1 MANTEKNTH
10 SSPNIIINDLSIRSI
25 DRSKKDISTWHSALQ
40 QAEQANHPNRC
51 RLYDVY
57 EDVLLDG
64 HLTGLIAKRMDAVLN
79 KELCFVRQGLRD
91 PTFDTLILSL
101 PFRSIIKGIL
111 ESLFWGITGLEFLP
125 GKDLQVHYLP
135 RKHLKPHLGII
146 AYDQH
151 GNTGIAYEHHPNIWV
166 LGNHD
171 DLGLLAKCAPYS
183 LYKRGGLADW
193 AEFVELF
200 GQPVRILKYDA
211 YDEQTR
217 EELKRILEASGS
229 ALALILPKQVD
240 YEIKD
245 GKSSNGD
252 GQLQLSFIKALN
264 DEMSILILGNTD
276 TTTVSAS
283 SGYAQSKIHLEQQF
297 EITKSDVALVQSMLN
312 CASFGRIL
320 ASYGYDVDGG
330 QFQYSKE
337 KDIDYLRKR
346 IEIDSMIH
354 QFQPYPASYW
364 ASVYGV

>member
-1 MANTEKNTH
+1 MANTQKNMH
-10 SSPNIIINDLSIRSI
+10 HSPNIIINDLSIRSI
-25 DRSKKDISTWHSALQ
+25 DRCKKDISTWHSALQ
-40 QAEQANHPNRC
+40 QAEQTTNPNRC

-64 HLTGLIAKRMDAVLN
+64 HLTGLLAKRMDAVLN
-79 KELCFVRQGLRD
+79 KELCFVRQGMRD
-91 PTFDTLILSL
+91 PSFYSLIQSL
-101 PFRSIIKGIL
+101 PFRSIIRGIM
-111 ESLFWGITGLEFLP
+111 ETLFWGISGLEFVP
-125 GKDLQVHYLP
+125 GKQLQVLSLP
-135 RKHLKPHLGII
+135 RKHIKPHLGII

-151 GNTGIAYEHHPNIWV
+151 GDEGIAYAHYPNIWV
-166 LGNHD
+166 LGNPI

-264 DEMSILILGNTD
+264 DELSILILGNTD

-297 EITKSDVALVQSMLN
+297 EITKSDVAMVQAMLN
-312 CASFGRIL
+312 TKAFAHIL
-320 ASYGYDVDGG
+320 ASYGYDTQGG

-354 QFQPYPASYW
+354 QFQPFPASYW

>member
-1 MANTEKNTH
+1 M
-10 SSPNIIINDLSIRSI
+10 
-25 DRSKKDISTWHSALQ
+25 
-40 QAEQANHPNRC
+40 
-51 RLYDVY
+51 
-57 EDVLLDG
+57 
-64 HLTGLIAKRMDAVLN
+64 
-79 KELCFVRQGLRD
+79 
-91 PTFDTLILSL
+91 
-101 PFRSIIKGIL
+101 
-111 ESLFWGITGLEFLP
+111 
-125 GKDLQVHYLP
+125 
-135 RKHLKPHLGII
+135 
-146 AYDQH
+146 
-151 GNTGIAYEHHPNIWV
+151 
-166 LGNHD
+166 
-171 DLGLLAKCAPYS
+171 
-183 LYKRGGLADW
+183 
-193 AEFVELF
+193 
-200 GQPVRILKYDA
+200 RILKYDA

-264 DEMSILILGNTD
+264 DELSILILGNTD

-297 EITKSDVALVQSMLN
+297 EITKSDVAMVQAMLN
-312 CASFGRIL
+312 TEAFGHIL
-320 ASYGYDVDGG
+320 ASYGYDTQGG

-354 QFQPYPASYW
+354 QFQPFPASYW